1 MKMINNE
8 MELKKRTSKRWIILV
23 GLLLCIPLIMLIIFY
38 LPRSLFIDFL
48 FYEEEPVKAD
58 VIILLSGNGQRM
70 EKTAELYHD
79 GYADKVLLTNA
90 RAPGSTIEYAGSF
103 GIPREDLL
111 TENEA
116 TSTYENALYVKSIV
130 LEHGFE
136 SALVVTSNYHMR
148 RTRLAYERVFHD
160 TNVSFTYVPYH
171 HNSITR
177 DSWAENEDLFKKEY
191 KKLIS
196 AYFLYYDGVI
206 TPLRKRFEESIE
218 ET

>member
-8 MELKKRTSKRWIILV
+8 MKVKKRTSKRWIIPV
-23 GLLLCIPLIMLIIFY
+23 GFLLCIPIIILTVLYF
-38 LPRSLFIDFL
+38 PRPLLIDFL

-58 VIILLSGNGQRM
+58 LIILLSGDGRRM
-70 EKTAELYHD
+70 EKAAELYHA

-90 RAPGSTIEYAGSF
+90 LAPGSTIEYAESF
-103 GIPREDLL
+103 GIPRDDLL

-116 TSTYENALYVKSIV
+116 TSTYENALYSKDIV

-148 RTRLAYERVFHD
+148 RTRLAYERVFRD

-171 HNSITR
+171 HDSITR
-177 DSWAENEDLFKKEY
+177 DSWEENEELFKREY
-191 KKLIS
+191 KKLIGG
-196 AYFLYYDGVI
+196 YFLYYDGVI
-206 TPLRKRFEESIE
+206 KPLRKRFEA
-218 ET
+218 